1 MYGGK
6 SYDTMQDLPRF
17 SYEVRSLRKG
27 RPRRFPILLVTLF
40 YVAPNIVGNVKIGS
54 SFLWHGTFREKK
66 ELLERQM
73 FWNSV
78 EELEKNVRA
87 HINYFTSLSHSN
99 RKKHKSV
106 RTKHKSL
113 RFLAPLTSR
122 LIAERSCR
130 FPIKNIFMPIQHVAR
145 ISARENKRSNS

>member
-17 SYEVRSLRKG
+17 AYEVRSLRKG

-40 YVAPNIVGNVKIGS
+40 YVAGKVPNIVGNVKIGS
-54 SFLWHGTFREKK
+54 SFLWHGTYRGERKK

-78 EELEKNVRA
+78 EELEKNARA
-87 HINYFTSLSHSN
+87 HINYFTFLSHSN
-99 RKKHKSV
+99 RKK
-106 RTKHKSL
+106 TQ
-113 RFLAPLTSR
+113 
-122 LIAERSCR
+122 ER
-130 FPIKNIFMPIQHVAR
+130 AYE
-145 ISARENKRSNS
+145 A